1 MAGPIPGLSVLL
13 SGPCCGWLRGLL
25 ISPRPHEPELPAAEF
40 SETLLWVPK
49 FNFNWQAA
57 YVLKN
62 PITIPKGAKLVVTAH
77 YDNSKKNR
85 YNPDATKD
93 VRWGDPTYDEMMI
106 GWLDIMVENPAK
118 AAKPDASA
126 RSGQK

>member
-1 MAGPIPGLSVLL
+1 MAEATLSSKNQIVIPREAREALQLKPGDK
-13 SGPCCGWLRGLL
+13 L
-25 ISPRPHEPELPAAEF
+25 I
-40 SETLLWVPK
+40 
-49 FNFNWQAA
+49 
-57 YVLKN
+57 
-62 PITIPKGAKLVVTAH
+62 VTAH
-77 YDNSKKNR
+77 YDNSKKNK